1 MKKIIKTHLDLDVWK
16 QSIILVTE
24 IYEITKGF
32 PKDELFEL
40 TSQIRRSAVS
50 VPSNISEGSARNQSK
65 EFIRFLQISQGSLS
79 ELETQLIISREL
91 GYFSPEKFT
100 EVNGTLHKI
109 RAQVHGL
116 IQFLRNRL
124 RKNI

>member
-1 MKKIIKTHLDLDVWK
+1 MKTIKTHLDLDVWK

-32 PKDELFEL
+32 PKDELFGL
-40 TSQIRRSAVS
+40 TSQIRRSAIS

-91 GYFSPEKFT
+91 GYCSSERFI
-100 EVNGTLHKI
+100 EVNGNLHKI
-109 RAQVHGL
+109 RAQISGL
-116 IQFLRNRL
+116 IQFLRNRME
-124 RKNI
+124 KNI

>member
-1 MKKIIKTHLDLDVWK
+1 MKTIKTHLDLDVWK

-32 PKDELFEL
+32 PKDELFGL

-91 GYFSPEKFT
+91 GYCSSEKFI
-100 EVNGTLHKI
+100 EVNGNLHKI
-109 RAQVHGL
+109 RAQISGL

-124 RKNI
+124 EKNI